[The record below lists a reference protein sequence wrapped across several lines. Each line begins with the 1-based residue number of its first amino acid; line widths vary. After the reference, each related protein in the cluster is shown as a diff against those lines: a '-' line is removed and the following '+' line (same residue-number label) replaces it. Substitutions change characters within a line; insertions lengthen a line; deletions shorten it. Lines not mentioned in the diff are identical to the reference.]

1 MSGFIADTIF
11 ALASANGRAGVSVIR
26 VSGAGAIDLCSKF
39 LGGLPDVGQFRLRPF
54 KDKDQIIDYVLA
66 LRFQAP
72 HSFTGEDVIEL
83 HCHGSPAVVK
93 AVLAALSETG
103 RARMAEPGEFTR
115 RALENNKLD
124 LAQVEGL
131 GDLIN
136 AETEAQRRQASRVF
150 SGHLGKLVEEWRQH
164 LLRATALIEVTI
176 DFADEEVPTDVTPE
190 VQGLITQVVQSLD
203 VEIAGSLV
211 AERIRDG
218 FEVAII
224 GAPNAGKS
232 TLLNAI
238 SGRDIAITSEIAGTT
253 RDVIEVRLDLGGLP
267 VTLLD
272 TAGIRDSTDMIESIG
287 VERAIDRAKSA
298 DLRVFLKSN
307 PKEQPPFDLDVD
319 DISILGKADMQSGSG
334 ISVSGQTGQG
344 VDELI
349 ALISARL
356 SDRAANVATATHM
369 RHRQAML
376 DARQGLA
383 DALIALAKGDSH
395 TDIAAEYV
403 RYAIRK
409 LDSLIGRVDVEM
421 VLGEIFS
428 QFCLGK

>member
-26 VSGAGAIDLCSKF
+26 VSGAEAVDLCSKF
-39 LGGLPDVGQFRLRPF
+39 LGCLPDVGQFRLRPF
-54 KDKDQIIDYVLA
+54 KDNGQIIDHVLA

-150 SGHLGKLVEEWRQH
+150 LGHLGKLVEEWRQY

-272 TAGIRDSTDMIESIG
+272 TAGIRDSTDTIESIG

-307 PKEQPPFDLDVD
+307 TEEQPPFDLDAD
-319 DISILGKADMQSGSG
+319 DISILGKADMQHGGG

-356 SDRAANVATATHM
+356 SDRAANVATQPICA
-369 RHRQAML
+369 
-376 DARQGLA
+376 
-383 DALIALAKGDSH
+383 IAK
-395 TDIAAEYV
+395 
-403 RYAIRK
+403 R
-409 LDSLIGRVDVEM
+409 
-421 VLGEIFS
+421 
-428 QFCLGK
+428 C

>member
-26 VSGAGAIDLCSKF
+26 VSGAETFYLCSKF
-39 LGGLPDVGQFRLRPF
+39 LGSLPDVGQFRLRPF
-54 KDKDQIIDYVLA
+54 KDKGQIIDHVLA

-83 HCHGSPAVVK
+83 QCHGSPAVVK
-93 AVLAALSETG
+93 AVLEALSESG

-150 SGHLGKLVEEWRQH
+150 SGHLGTLVEEWRQH

-176 DFADEEVPTDVTPE
+176 DFADEDVPTEVTPE

-253 RDVIEVRLDLGGLP
+253 RDVIEVRLDLDGLP

-272 TAGIRDSTDMIESIG
+272 TAGIRDSRDTIESIG

-307 PKEQPPFDLDVD
+307 PDEQPPFDLGAD
-319 DISILGKADMQSGSG
+319 DISILGKADTQSGGG

-349 ALISARL
+349 ALVSARL

-369 RHRQAML
+369 RHRQAMI

-383 DALIALAKGDSH
+383 DALIALGKGDSH